1 MSTATPRRPRALV
14 IVESPAKAKTIRK
27 ILGDGFVVEAS
38 FGHIRDL
45 PEGASDA
52 PKHTKGKKVGTLGI
66 DIENGFKPIYVMNAK
81 QRKQVTVLEKAF
93 AEADTL
99 FLATDGDR
107 EGEAI
112 AWHLVQ
118 VLDPKVPVRRMVFH
132 EITRKAIE
140 AAMSEAREIDAAL
153 VEAQETRRII
163 DRLVG
168 FMVSPVLWKK
178 IGFGLSAGRVQS
190 VALRLLVDRERE
202 RMGFCSAEWW
212 DLAGTFGVV
221 GLATGGFEA
230 TLATV
235 GGVRIARGD
244 DFDRATGAYK
254 QSKHLLLDGAAAQ
267 ALAARLA
274 NDSFTVAAREDT
286 HYRKS
291 PRAPFTTSS
300 LQQAAAGSLSGFTA
314 KRTMD
319 VAQRLYEK
327 GLITYMRT
335 DSTHLADE
343 AVAGIRQAVD
353 RLYGADYVPS
363 SPRLY
368 QTKVANAQEAHEAI
382 RPAGTDMPTPDSLR
396 AELSD
401 DEYRLYDLIW
411 KRAVACQMTDE
422 RGNRTTLT
430 LASSAH
436 GGPSVEFRVSGTT
449 VEFPGFTRAYD
460 EGSDDSEGNPAGEN
474 KVLPAVAVG
483 DRLECIGLE
492 PARHITEPRAR
503 FTEATLTK
511 RLEELGIGRPSTYA
525 ATLET
530 LVGKKYCL
538 KRGTALVPS
547 WSGFA
552 ITQLLSDGLP
562 ALVDERFTA
571 RLEDQLDAISRGD
584 EDRLGVLRRFY
595 DGAGDD
601 PGLAST
607 VECLLGTLDP
617 KEASSVRLPS
627 GIVVRTGKYGPYVV
641 VDGRNVSLPTVDTLA
656 PDELNDVTLAALA
669 AANQLLGA
677 CPTTGKPVFM
687 KSGPHGPY
695 VQRGDNADADKA
707 RQSLLQGQVPADID
721 LAMALRLLD
730 LPLTLGVHPTS
741 GVPIVAHVGKHGP
754 YIKCGEESRSLP
766 RGVSPLDVTL
776 DAALALLAEP
786 KRGKGSRGKS
796 ASIRS
801 LGVSPLTGKPVDVRD
816 GKYGLY
822 VTDGQTNA
830 TLPEGVAPDEV
841 NLEQALGLIAARPP
855 KKRKRR

>member
-1 MSTATPRRPRALV
+1 MSTANPRRHRALV
-14 IVESPAKAKTIRK
+14 IVESPAKAKTISK

-45 PEGASDA
+45 PEGAGDA
-52 PKHTKGKKVGTLGI
+52 PKHKKGKKVATLGI

-93 AEADTL
+93 ADVDAL

-118 VLDPKVPVRRMVFH
+118 VLDPKVPVHRMVFH

-140 AAMSEAREIDAAL
+140 AAMSDAREIDAAL

-343 AVAGIRQAVD
+343 AVAGIRRAVD

-396 AELSD
+396 AKLSD

-460 EGSDDSEGNPAGEN
+460 EGSDDSEGSPAGEN

-503 FTEATLTK
+503 FTEASLTK
-511 RLEELGIGRPSTYA
+511 TLEELGIGRPSTFA
-525 ATLET
+525 STLET
-530 LVGKKYCL
+530 LVGREYCR
-538 KRGTALVPS
+538 KRGAALVPT
-547 WSGFA
+547 WTGFA

-562 ALVDERFTA
+562 NLVDAGFTA
-571 RLEDQLDAISRGD
+571 RLEDQLDAISQGKQG
-584 EDRLGVLRRFY
+584 RLETLENFY
-595 DGAGDD
+595 YGEGT
-601 PGLAST
+601 PGLEMTIEQLEQS
-607 VECLLGTLDP
+607 LDP
-617 KEASSVRLPS
+617 KQASSVTLPS
-627 GIVVRTGKYGPYVV
+627 GIVVRIGKHCPYVV
-641 VDGRNVSLPTVDTLA
+641 ANGRNYSLPTEDILA
-656 PDELNDVTLAALA
+656 PDELNEET
-669 AANQLLGA
+669 LGA
-677 CPTTGKPVFM
+677 LIAGNQPLGNCPTTGKPIY
-687 KSGPHGPY
+687 KKTGPYGAY
-695 VQRGDNADADKA
+695 VQRGENDDDAKKMM
-707 RQSLLQGQVPADID
+707 SLLMGQQPVDVD
-721 LAMALRLLD
+721 LAMAIKLLD
-730 LPLTLGVHPTS
+730 LPRTLGAHPDS
-741 GVPIVAHVGKHGP
+741 GEPVAALVGKHGP
-754 YIKCGEESRSLP
+754 YIKCGEESRSLV
-766 RGVSPLDVTL
+766 GGLTPLDVTL
-776 DAALALLAEP
+776 GEALALLAQP
-786 KRGKGSRGKS
+786 KPGRGSKAKSAPLRLLGESAVTGKS
-796 ASIRS
+796 
-801 LGVSPLTGKPVDVRD
+801 VEVRN
-816 GKYGLY
+816 GKYGPY

-855 KKRKRR
+855 KKRKRK

>member
-1 MSTATPRRPRALV
+1 MSTVTTRRSRGLV
-14 IVESPAKAKTIRK
+14 IVESPAKAKTIQK
-27 ILGDGFVVEAS
+27 ILGEDFVVVAS

-52 PKHTKGKKVGTLGI
+52 PQHTKGKQVATLGI
-66 DIENGFKPIYVMNAK
+66 DIENGFKPIYVMNTK
-81 QRKQVTVLEKAF
+81 QRKQVAVLEKAF
-93 AEADTL
+93 AEAHTL

-118 VLDPKVPVRRMVFH
+118 VLAPKVPVRRMVFH

-202 RMGFCSAEWW
+202 RMGFRSAEWW
-212 DLAGTFGVV
+212 DLAGTFGVA
-221 GLATGGFEA
+221 GPAARGFEA

-235 GGVRIARGD
+235 GGIRIARGD
-244 DFDRATGAYK
+244 DFDRATGASK

-274 NDSFTVAAREDT
+274 SDSFTVTAREDT
-286 HYRKS
+286 RLKKS

-327 GLITYMRT
+327 GHITYMRT

-343 AVAGIRQAVD
+343 AVAGIRQAVE
-353 RLYGADYVPS
+353 RLYGTDYVPS

-382 RPAGTDMPTPDSLR
+382 RPAGTDMPTAESLR
-396 AELSD
+396 PELND

-411 KRAVACQMTDE
+411 KRTVASQMTDE

-430 LASSAH
+430 VSSTAH

-460 EGSDDSEGNPAGEN
+460 EGSEDSEESPAGEN

-483 DRLECIGLE
+483 DRLECSGLIPE
-492 PARHITEPRAR
+492 RHVTEPRTR
-503 FTEATLTK
+503 YTEASLTK
-511 RLEELGIGRPSTYA
+511 TLEELGIGRPSTFA
-525 ATLET
+525 STLET
-530 LVGKKYCL
+530 LVGRNYCR
-538 KRGTALVPS
+538 KRGAALVPT
-547 WSGFA
+547 WTGFA
-552 ITQLLSDGLP
+552 ITQLLADSLP
-562 ALVDERFTA
+562 NLVDTGFTA
-571 RLEDQLDAISRGD
+571 RLEEQLDAISRGK
-584 EDRLGVLRRFY
+584 LGR
-595 DGAGDD
+595 
-601 PGLAST
+601 
-607 VECLLGTLDP
+607 LGTLEDFYYGEGTPGLETTIEELGRSLDP
-617 KEASSVRLPS
+617 KQASSVTLPS
-627 GIVVRTGKYGPYVV
+627 GIVVRIGKHSPYVV
-641 VDGRNVSLPTVDTLA
+641 ANGRNYSLPTEDILA
-656 PDELNDVTLAALA
+656 PDELNDETLLTLVAS
-669 AANQLLGA
+669 NQPLGT
-677 CPTTGKPVFM
+677 CPTTGKTIY
-687 KSGPHGPY
+687 KKTGPFGAY
-695 VQRGDNADADKA
+695 VQRGENDDGEKKTT
-707 RQSLLQGQVPADID
+707 SLLKGQKPADVD
-721 LAMALRLLD
+721 LAMALKLLE
-730 LPLTLGVHPTS
+730 LPRGLGTHPDS
-741 GVPIVAHVGKHGP
+741 GEPVVVVVGKHGP
-754 YIKCGEESRSLP
+754 YIKCGAESRSLVP
-766 RGVSPLDVTL
+766 GLTPLEVTL
-776 DAALALLAEP
+776 GEALALLAQP
-786 KRGKGSRGKS
+786 KPGRGSKAKS
-796 ASIRS
+796 APLRS
-801 LGVSPLTGKPVDVRD
+801 LGDSAVTGKPVEVRH
-816 GKYGLY
+816 GKYGPY
-822 VTDGQTNA
+822 VTDGKTNA
-830 TLPEGVAPDEV
+830 TLPKDVAPDAV
-841 NLEQALGLIAARPP
+841 TLEEALGLIAARPP